1 MPLDAVWLGKTLQQ
15 RVGLSSPMCPE
26 CLGTNA
32 PLHSPLESIQ
42 GSDRCLF
49 IKEEKKKMWFD
60 ISGERTSHVKHVKQT
75 AVFHQYS
82 WKHSAAGGWR
92 HRGIWQAFCLFQ
104 SACSVCVCPTRL
116 SPCAVSTC
124 ICSRRCA
131 QLHLITHALSQ
142 LQALASN
149 DLRYPSRGVLKLLLF
164 SRQHLTFAENC
175 PLLKCLSLDSPK

>member
-1 MPLDAVWLGKTLQQ
+1 MPLDAIWLGKTLQQ

-49 IKEEKKKMWFD
+49 IKEEKKKCGLISQEKEPPTWNMWNKQQCFISIPGNIQQQEAGDTEAFD
-60 ISGERTSHVKHVKQT
+60 K
-75 AVFHQYS
+75 
-82 WKHSAAGGWR
+82 
-92 HRGIWQAFCLFQ
+92 LF
-104 SACSVCVCPTRL
+104 ACFRVRVVCVCPTRL

-142 LQALASN
+142 LQALHQMIWGTRVEVS
-149 DLRYPSRGVLKLLLF
+149 
-164 SRQHLTFAENC
+164 
-175 PLLKCLSLDSPK
+175 